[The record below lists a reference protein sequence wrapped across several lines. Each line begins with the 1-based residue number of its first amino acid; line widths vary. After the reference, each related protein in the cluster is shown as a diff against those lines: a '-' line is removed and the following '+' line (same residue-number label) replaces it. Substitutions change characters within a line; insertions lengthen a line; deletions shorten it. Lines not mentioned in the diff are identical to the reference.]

1 MEGKVCVRAYNLY
14 RIFNQYSLRA
24 GFRAKGE
31 VSGMGA
37 PRGEKEKS
45 LLSLFVVTL
54 ARSTYN
60 YI

>member
-1 MEGKVCVRAYNLY
+1 MRAYNLY
-14 RIFNQYSLRA
+14 RICNQYSLRA
-24 GFRAKGE
+24 DFRAKGE

-45 LLSLFVVTL
+45 LLSPFVVTL
-54 ARSTYN
+54 ARSIYN